1 MPASPSKIL
10 IVEDSPMICQMYR
23 MVLGRDPET
32 RLIFARDGVEGLDRA
47 AEEGDVDL
55 FLVDVNMPRMDGLEF
70 LRRLRG
76 ELGVV
81 DTPAIVI
88 STEAEESDRSAARD
102 AGATSYLRKPWTPD
116 ELRAAIREVYP
127 GDAS

>member
-1 MPASPSKIL
+1 MSASPSKIL

-32 RLIFARDGVEGLDRA
+32 RLVFARDGVEGLDRA

-88 STEAEESDRSAARD
+88 STEAEESDRAAARD

-116 ELRAAIREVYP
+116 ELRAAIRDVYP